1 MLIPH
6 TESIHVHHGVASL
19 RKTLWREILSSIRS
33 VMMINK
39 LVELKY
45 CKYIFKSRFLT
56 YEMWCLWD
64 GVLVSYNWLVLATKN
79 FVLKSSLFTVRTMLD
94 MNFIVASRHT
104 RKMFRFL
111 FVLCVINQYRGK
123 EEKLLIYPWV
133 TTLTEIAS
141 QTQPSKKEK
150 YDLLINSH
158 TFTNWN

>member
-1 MLIPH
+1 
-6 TESIHVHHGVASL
+6 
-19 RKTLWREILSSIRS
+19 
-33 VMMINK
+33 
-39 LVELKY
+39 
-45 CKYIFKSRFLT
+45 
-56 YEMWCLWD
+56 
-64 GVLVSYNWLVLATKN
+64 
-79 FVLKSSLFTVRTMLD
+79 

-150 YDLLINSH
+150 YMTFSLILILLLIEINH
-158 TFTNWN
+158 